1 MLSKDNFT
9 KEHIVELRRMGKA
22 DPAILERTL
31 FAFGLLEALLRTEMP
46 FIFKGGTALL
56 LLLDKPMR
64 LSTDIDI
71 IVEPGTDVDK
81 YIQEA
86 GRIFPF
92 LDCHEDVRKGRN
104 NIERRHYKFIY
115 RSPSTGKDVN
125 ILLDILFDEC
135 PYSDLTIRPLTND
148 LLITDLDAAKAI
160 AAAVLNNEK
169 IGLSCAYPFR
179 NLPPELAVTDDAEYG
194 IVIAD
199 TTEFSSYPV
208 TLHLIPKNIAVGIG
222 CKKGTSAQKIKD
234 AVQAAFADHH
244 LSAGRI
250 CKAASIDLKANEDG
264 LLRFCDDFGITL
276 HTYPAEELM
285 RIQGDFAHSDFA
297 EQVTG
302 ADNICERSAVMCA
315 GGRMI
320 LRKTARD
327 GVTVAAAEI
336 PVDIDFER
344 KLL

>member
-1 MLSKDNFT
+1 MKHIAVISLTECGRMLSERITDALSEFEIRRYCFYKHTDVNAEQYDDLSALFARIFVDFDAIVFVCACGIAVRMT
-9 KEHIVELRRMGKA
+9 APHIRSKA
-22 DPAILERTL
+22 HDPAVIAADDRGQ
-31 FAFGLLEALLRTEMP
+31 FVIPLLSGHLGGANELAKLLADAVGAQAVIT
-46 FIFKGGTALL
+46 TA
-56 LLLDKPMR
+56 
-64 LSTDIDI
+64 TDI
-71 IVEPGTDVDK
+71 GG
-81 YIQEA
+81 Q
-86 GRIFPF
+86 F
-92 LDCHEDVRKGRN
+92 
-104 NIERRHYKFIY
+104 
-115 RSPSTGKDVN
+115 SPDSFAKA
-125 ILLDILFDEC
+125 
-135 PYSDLTIRPLTND
+135 ND

-199 TTEFSSYPV
+199 TTEFSPYPV

-264 LLRFCDDFGITL
+264 LLLFCDDFGITL

-285 RIQGDFAHSDFA
+285 RIKGDFVHSDFA

>member
-1 MLSKDNFT
+1 MKHIAVITLTERGRMLSERIADALSAFEIRRYCFYKHTDENAEKYDDLSALIARIFVGFDALVFVCACGIAVRMT
-9 KEHIVELRRMGKA
+9 APHIRSKA
-22 DPAILERTL
+22 HDPAVIAADDRGQ
-31 FAFGLLEALLRTEMP
+31 FVIPLLSGHLGGANALAKLLADAVGAQAVIT
-46 FIFKGGTALL
+46 TA
-56 LLLDKPMR
+56 
-64 LSTDIDI
+64 TDI
-71 IVEPGTDVDK
+71 GG
-81 YIQEA
+81 Q
-86 GRIFPF
+86 F
-92 LDCHEDVRKGRN
+92 
-104 NIERRHYKFIY
+104 
-115 RSPSTGKDVN
+115 SPDSFAKA
-125 ILLDILFDEC
+125 
-135 PYSDLTIRPLTND
+135 ND

-199 TTEFSSYPV
+199 TTEFSPYPV

-234 AVQAAFADHH
+234 AVQAAFAEHH
-244 LSAGRI
+244 LSAERI

-264 LLRFCDDFGITL
+264 LLRFCDDFGIKL

-285 RIQGDFAHSDFA
+285 QIEGDFAHSDFA

-320 LRKTARD
+320 LRKNARD